1 MEDPLNAGYGDTIS
15 HILLTLKTTKW
26 APKLLNW
33 IKEHIAVGDVICIES
48 YSGACKRV
56 GKSDTFAKDF

>member
-1 MEDPLNAGYGDTIS
+1 MYDALQ
-15 HILLTLKTTKW
+15 
-26 APKLLNW
+26 
-33 IKEHIAVGDVICIES
+33 KEHIAVGDVICIES